1 MSKLKLTHKQ
11 IVTLA
16 VNVDQTRS
24 LITAAMS
31 LVNELDQCLDEP
43 EPEIARDQQRY
54 DLDAILSISAQ
65 RLTDINDVLSP

>member
-24 LITAAMS
+24 LIIAAMA
-31 LVNELDQCLDEP
+31 LVNELSQCLDEP
-43 EPEIARDQQRY
+43 EPEIVRDQQRY
-54 DLDAILSISAQ
+54 DLDAILAISAQ
-65 RLTDINDVLSP
+65 RLTDVTDILSP